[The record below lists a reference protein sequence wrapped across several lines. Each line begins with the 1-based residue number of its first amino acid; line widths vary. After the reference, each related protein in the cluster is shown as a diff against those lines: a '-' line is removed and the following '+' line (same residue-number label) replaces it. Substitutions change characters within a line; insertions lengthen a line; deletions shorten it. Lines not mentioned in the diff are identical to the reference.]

1 MFARHEVQ
9 VPDAGFGV
17 LGQLTF
23 LLRREALPEL
33 LEIHD
38 HALYRTDK
46 VRASMA
52 FSRPLMYRTGKARQT
67 SRAMT
72 DIYEIRRENLREQ
85 ARKVGGQAKLAARL
99 DKSESEIS
107 QLIGRTPQRNIGGRR
122 ARTFERFLG
131 LKPGALDLPPDTGEF
146 QQSEIMREI
155 GRLLS
160 TKDRETQQDV
170 LELIRRIK

>member
-52 FSRPLMYRTGKARQT
+52 FSRPLMYRADKARHN

-72 DIYEIRRENLREQ
+72 DIYEIRRERLREQ
-85 ARKVGGQAKLAARL
+85 AQKLGGQAKLAAKL

-107 QLIGRTPQRNIGGRR
+107 QLIGRTPHRNIGSRR
-122 ARTFERFLG
+122 ARMFEKILD
-131 LKPGALDLPPDTGEF
+131 LKPGSLDLPLDTGEF
-146 QQSEIMREI
+146 QQSEIMKEI
-155 GRLLS
+155 GRLLA
-160 TKDRETQQDV
+160 TKDHDTQRDV